1 MTISEELLVLAH
13 DLGKEER
20 ALAILGEG
28 NVSGDLGDGTFLVKA
43 SGTSLGTLQES
54 GLSKVSFE
62 KVNAFLAKD
71 GQTEEDVESGLIDS
85 LADPSHKKPSV
96 ETFLHAL
103 CLQEEGVNF
112 VGHTHTT
119 SVLSILASKEGAK
132 PFAKHLCPD
141 CIVVCGLEVAVIPY
155 VDPGLQLAYAIKNVL
170 ADYRAKHG
178 KAPKVIL
185 MENHGPVALGKTSKE
200 AFNIMLMLDKWAKL
214 ILGAQTMGGL
224 NYMSDEDAQ
233 KIDGRLDEA
242 YRRKMLEGK

>member
-242 YRRKMLEGK
+242 YRRKILEGK